1 MTEKQKNLIT
11 RSITGTL
18 FVAIIVTCFLDA
30 TAMLALFT
38 LATGMTAYEYCT
50 LINEHTPY
58 QVNRFITTVASVYFV
73 IAMGGW
79 CTGLTP
85 AVAFVP
91 YLLTII
97 YLFVS
102 ELYTKAEN
110 PISNLAYTMLSQMY
124 IALPF
129 SMIPV
134 LAFMSSADGEPRYNY
149 LLPLSVFI
157 FLWVNDSGAYC
168 FGSMYGKHKLFERV
182 SPKKS
187 WEGSIGGALCVI
199 IAAVFI
205 ALASGEVENNGAV
218 RLLVWIG
225 LGLVVV
231 VFGTL
236 GDLVE
241 SLMKRTLGIKDSG
254 NILPGHGGML
264 DRFDSSLM
272 AFPAAVVYLYTLS
285 LL

>member
-38 LATGMTAYEYCT
+38 LATGMTANEYCT

-58 QVNRFITTVASVYFV
+58 QVNRFITTVASAYFV

>member
-58 QVNRFITTVASVYFV
+58 QVNRFITTVASAYFV

-168 FGSMYGKHKLFERV
+168 FGSMYG
-182 SPKKS
+182 
-187 WEGSIGGALCVI
+187 
-199 IAAVFI
+199 
-205 ALASGEVENNGAV
+205 
-218 RLLVWIG
+218 
-225 LGLVVV
+225 
-231 VFGTL
+231 
-236 GDLVE
+236 
-241 SLMKRTLGIKDSG
+241 
-254 NILPGHGGML
+254 
-264 DRFDSSLM
+264 
-272 AFPAAVVYLYTLS
+272 
-285 LL
+285 

>member
-18 FVAIIVTCFLDA
+18 FVAIIVTCFFDA

-38 LATGMTAYEYCT
+38 LATGMTAHEYCT

-58 QVNRFITTVASVYFV
+58 QVNRFITTVASAYFV

-85 AVAFVP
+85 AVVFVP

-129 SMIPV
+129 SMIPI
-134 LAFMSSADGEPRYNY
+134 LAFMTSADGQPRYNY

-168 FGSMYGKHKLFERV
+168 FGSMYGKRKLFERV

-199 IAAVFI
+199 IAAVII
-205 ALASGEVENNGAV
+205 ALVSGDVETNGAV
-218 RLLVWIG
+218 SLLVWVG